1 MNIMCNLHTHNI
13 NVHQKKITFVL
24 IEPYLLIFKFFRLK
38 SNKSSKKQVIW
49 RQYNL
54 HEEGTRTNWVSRR
67 AWTALENLEYFTAEL
82 EPELLA
88 EADTR
93 FQWLAMEHAYE
104 GAYTQFYTDNLDQFL
119 RADVQRCAYESR

>member
-13 NVHQKKITFVL
+13 NVHQKKITCFNWA
-24 IEPYLLIFKFFRLK
+24 IFTHFQIFRLK

-119 RADVQRCAYESR
+119 RADIQRCAYESR